1 MAGDMG
7 NQRPFRVEQG
17 FSSRFTVC
25 DNRWHRVKAFFE
37 NDVLNLRV
45 DNFPTVYG
53 HSGNG
58 IFTEAS
64 TNSPLFIG
72 GLPGKCV
79 MFLSS
84 FN

>member
-1 MAGDMG
+1 MTGDMG
-7 NQRPFRVEQG
+7 NQRPFHVEQS
-17 FSSRFTVC
+17 FPSRFTVC

-45 DNFPTVYG
+45 DNFSTVYG

-64 TNSPLFIG
+64 TNSPLYIG
-72 GLPGKCV
+72 GLPGKSHS
-79 MFLSS
+79 M
-84 FN
+84 N